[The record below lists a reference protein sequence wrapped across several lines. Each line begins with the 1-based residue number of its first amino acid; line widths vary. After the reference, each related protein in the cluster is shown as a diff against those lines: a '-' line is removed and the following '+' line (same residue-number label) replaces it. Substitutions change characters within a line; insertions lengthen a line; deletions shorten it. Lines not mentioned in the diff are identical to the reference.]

1 MEAAEAEAPLFERA
15 SFSGIDPWPPLVVK
29 CVSVAVDFLETMLL
43 SLSLSLS
50 PCHIR
55 PFVEPFF
62 NKSLASNKYFTL
74 ILRYSLQR
82 DFYFGVTTLEKGLRK
97 RDSIIRKKASAII

>member
-43 SLSLSLS
+43 SLSLS
-50 PCHIR
+50 PRHIR

-62 NKSLASNKYFTL
+62 NKSLALNKYFTL